1 MRSWITDRMKRRDT
15 IYIIPTKM
23 GGYLNG
29 LIVLMFLL
37 SIGYS
42 NNLLLIFTLFLF
54 GFNLLWVIQ
63 THFYLHALKIGEL
76 HINDGHVHES
86 LSLKISWKGTPIGA
100 HDWQLAL
107 IGDNENVPIKVL
119 ENLENL
125 TSGEIELNR
134 RGSWQWNLLKISTE
148 KPYGLYQVFRYE
160 RVQAQCLAYPELIK
174 EGTTPLLHNSAL
186 EGEFSCGQKGTGDFH
201 TLGAYQGDGARLI
214 SWKHYARTGEL
225 LIKEGER
232 HESSM
237 ARFELLLPFKNNEN
251 LLSVMATQMV
261 LCHREEISFLLKTP
275 TREIGPAHHG
285 EHLHECLRELALW

>member
-1 MRSWITDRMKRRDT
+1 MKRRKT

-63 THFYLHALKIGEL
+63 THFHLHALKLNEL
-76 HINDGHVHES
+76 QIQDGHIHES
-86 LSLKISWKGTPIGA
+86 LSVKISWRTAPLGPQ
-100 HDWQLAL
+100 DWQLGL
-107 IGDNENVPIKVL
+107 ISSYGDIPIKVL

-125 TSGEIELNR
+125 TLSEIRLNK
-134 RGSWQWNLLKISTE
+134 RGSWQWNFLKISSDR
-148 KPYGLYQVFRYE
+148 PYGLYRAFCYE
-160 RVQAQCLAYPELIK
+160 RLHSRSLAYPGLIR
-174 EGTTPLLHNSAL
+174 EVTTPLLQKSGL
-186 EGEFSCGQKGTGDFH
+186 EGEIASGQRGAGDFH
-201 TLGAYQGDGARLI
+201 SLGVYQGDGARLI

-232 HESSM
+232 PGANM
-237 ARFELLLPFKNNEN
+237 ARFELLLSFKNNEN
-251 LLSVMATQMV
+251 LLSVMASQML
-261 LCHREEISFLLKTP
+261 LCHREEIPFFLKTP

>member
-1 MRSWITDRMKRRDT
+1 MKRRNT

-23 GGYLNG
+23 GGYFNG

-63 THFYLHALKIGEL
+63 TNFYLHALKIGEL
-76 HINDGHVHES
+76 HIQDGHVHES
-86 LSLKISWKGTPIGA
+86 LSVKIFWKGAPAGA
-100 HDWQLAL
+100 QDWQLAL
-107 IGDNENVPIKVL
+107 IADQENLSIKVL

-125 TSGEIELNR
+125 TLGEIELNK
-134 RGSWQWNLLKISTE
+134 RGAWEWKILKISTE
-148 KPYGLYQVFRYE
+148 KPYGLYRAFRYE
-160 RVQAQCLAYPELIK
+160 RVQVKSIAYPGLIK
-174 EGTTPLLHNSAL
+174 EVTTPLLQNISL
-186 EGEFSCGQKGTGDFH
+186 EGEIASGQKGAGDFH

-214 SWKHYARTGEL
+214 SWKHYARTGDL

-232 HESSM
+232 PGASM
-237 ARFELLLPFKNNEN
+237 ARFELLLPFKNNETF
-251 LLSVMATQMV
+251 LSVMATQMV
-261 LCHREEISFLLKTP
+261 LCHREEIPFILSTP
-275 TREIGPAHHG
+275 TREIGPACHG